1 METWT
6 RNLFVKYHWL
16 CPVKCIGVK
25 TTPKLMKRPHRTQFC
40 QSSACRC
47 VVASFGLQNVGS
59 KSCKEEGFWHVD
71 MSDGGAS
78 SPVLSLCYY
87 RRVIRG
93 RNICHSACMVCCPI
107 SGLEALGW
115 SQAMKVA
122 KHMRTQVRHNLPHMA
137 YTHVWAAT
145 VVNLP
150 DLRLSLNT
158 EWGKREILSHAVSL
172 QECTHTG
179 THNQQGVCFINLLN
193 FCQVTSIFPS
203 QRNCVASLR
212 CRKA

>member
-1 METWT
+1 METCA

-16 CPVKCIGVK
+16 CPVK
-25 TTPKLMKRPHRTQFC
+25 TTPKLMKCPHWTQFR
-40 QSSACRC
+40 QSSACRG
-47 VVASFGLQNVGS
+47 VVASFGLQNAGS
-59 KSCKEEGFWHVD
+59 KSCNEEGFWHVY

-78 SPVLSLCYY
+78 SPVLSLSYY

-115 SQAMKVA
+115 SQALKVA
-122 KHMRTQVRHNLPHMA
+122 KHMRTQVQSNLPHR
-137 YTHVWAAT
+137 VIWAGT
-145 VVNLP
+145 VVKLP

-158 EWGKREILSHAVSL
+158 EWGKREILSPTVSL

-179 THNQQGVCFINLLN
+179 THNQLGVRFINLLN
-193 FCQVTSIFPS
+193 SCQVTSMFPS

-212 CRKA
+212 RRNA